1 MGQRF
6 TEMGQKH
13 QNMPFLA
20 KMTYFGF
27 SETYVLVNALAN
39 FNFRPKFFL
48 HDLDFVTNQQNYVL
62 LGEIQHFI

>member
-1 MGQRF
+1 
-6 TEMGQKH
+6 
-13 QNMPFLA
+13 MPFLA

-27 SETYVLVNALAN
+27 YETYVLVNALAN

>member
-1 MGQRF
+1 MS
-6 TEMGQKH
+6 KYV
-13 QNMPFLA
+13 FLA

>member
-1 MGQRF
+1 
-6 TEMGQKH
+6 MGQKH
-13 QNMPFLA
+13 QTMPFLA